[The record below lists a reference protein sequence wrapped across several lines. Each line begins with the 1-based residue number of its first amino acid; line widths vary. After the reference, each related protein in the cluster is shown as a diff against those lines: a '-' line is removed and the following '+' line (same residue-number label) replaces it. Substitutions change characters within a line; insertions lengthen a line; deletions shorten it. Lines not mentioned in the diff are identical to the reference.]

1 MSAAARTRF
10 TSALRSLA
18 DAGTFASFVPVHADN
33 SAAAHFGPQFLP
45 WHRLFLLELEGALRS
60 VDPSVT
66 LPYWDWSLDSAT
78 PATSPVWGTTY
89 LGGSRPGACI
99 PDGPFRGLRGRLPVD
114 HCISRGF
121 TSGTP
126 GGMAGMTFEEP
137 PVLAALVAAGTPY
150 STFADAV
157 ELAHNQP
164 HIAVGAAQLL
174 DAEGEPTAP
183 PGDMWSLRVSCGDP
197 AFWLHHAFVDK
208 LWADRQAQRT
218 PTEYN
223 GAHSGRRVSPADV
236 LPPFGVPVSTALTLP
251 CVRYAPLPG
260 GAAGGR
266 RRRRVGGGKGRELR
280 RPAVEAA
287 VTAAR
292 APRAAAEAAFARRA
306 GASAAQVAR
315 GAAALVDAATD
326 AVLAGELDVDVSSGP
341 GGEGGGGA
349 GGSGSAEE

>member
-1 MSAAARTRF
+1 MRI
-10 TSALRSLA
+10 LVLWL
-18 DAGTFASFVPVHADN
+18 G
-33 SAAAHFGPQFLP
+33 
-45 WHRLFLLELEGALRS
+45 
-60 VDPSVT
+60 VT
-66 LPYWDWSLDSAT
+66 GDWSLDSAT

-137 PVLAALVAAGTPY
+137 PVLAALIAAGTPY

-251 CVRYAPLPG
+251 CVRYAPFPG

-341 GGEGGGGA
+341 GGEGGGAQVAAAQRKNDRCALGRCRCLPHARGRPRVPPKGPPSQGPSGKEHGA
-349 GGSGSAEE
+349 PLVPLPSNLRRSSDLSPLN